1 MKVKNYVVLLLSV
14 LIASCANTEVIDH
27 WVDAGHSKAYSHPM
41 IIGISDSQQTRRI
54 FEKYFVS
61 ELKKIHIEATPSY
74 ELISSKQKMN
84 RETVI
89 KAIQG
94 TNIDAVIITYL
105 VSSDSQIK
113 YKNSPLNQGYSGD
126 VENIMMS
133 DTLISTRGR
142 ASSTEIVTLKT
153 DVYDAKSKS
162 LVWSA
167 QTRTVAPESIDEVV
181 TNVTAILIS
190 HMLGDNVLKP
200 LTNSEQSKL

>member
-1 MKVKNYVVLLLSV
+1 MKFKYYSVLVLSI

-27 WVDAGHSKAYSHPM
+27 WVDAEHSHPYQHPM
-41 IIGISDSQQTRRI
+41 IIGISDSQQTRQI

-61 ELKKIHIEATPSY
+61 ELKKIHISATPSY

-94 TNIDAVIITYL
+94 TDIDAVIITYL

-113 YKNSPLNQGYSGD
+113 YQNSPLNQGYSGD

-142 ASSTEIVTLKT
+142 ARSSEIVILKT
-153 DVYDAKSKS
+153 DVYDASSKS

-167 QTRTVAPESIDEVV
+167 QTRTVSPESIDEVI
-181 TNVTAILIS
+181 TSVTAILIS
-190 HMLGDNVLKP
+190 HMLGDDVIK
-200 LTNSEQSKL
+200 